1 MSPAAQSSRRNSFV
15 LLHVGGRRFALNADL
30 VSELAPPVRLH
41 NFPHATPLVVGVIV
55 RRGRIVPVY
64 DVGPVLLGRRSPGHR
79 FYLIARR
86 RFGGTIEA
94 SAIPVAG
101 ECELASGEAHPPEMG
116 RQRYIAGTLPIGS
129 EDVDVLDLE
138 ALLTAAPLAAGA
150 AKPEARS

>member
-1 MSPAAQSSRRNSFV
+1 MTAAAQTAARNSYV
-15 LLHVGGRRFALNADL
+15 LLQVGNRRFALNADL

-64 DVGPVLLGRRSPGHR
+64 DVGPVLLGRSSSAHR

-86 RFGGTIEA
+86 RFGNTSEA
-94 SAIPVAG
+94 SAIPVTG
-101 ECELASGEAHPPEMG
+101 ECELASGQAHPPEMG

-138 ALLTAAPLAAGA
+138 ALLTSTPLAAGT
-150 AKPEARS
+150 AKPEAHS

>member
-1 MSPAAQSSRRNSFV
+1 MTATAQSVARNSYV
-15 LLHVGGRRFALNADL
+15 LLQVGNRRFALNADL

-41 NFPHATPLVVGVIV
+41 NFPHTTPLVVGVIV

-64 DVGPVLLGRRSPGHR
+64 DVGPVLLGRSSPSHR

-86 RFGGTIEA
+86 RFVNPSEA
-94 SAIPVAG
+94 GAIPVTG
-101 ECELASGEAHPPEMG
+101 ECELASGQAHPPEMG
-116 RQRYIAGTLPIGS
+116 RQRYIVGTLPIGS

-138 ALLTAAPLAAGA
+138 ALLTSNPLAAGT